1 MENGF
6 GVKNERHYSWRME
19 PTPKAEQ
26 SPIEK
31 RVSDLERQV
40 AQVLGAKAPAKDWE
54 STVGM
59 WKDDELSRE
68 VDRLGAEWRKNATD

>member
-1 MENGF
+1 M
-6 GVKNERHYSWRME
+6 K
-19 PTPKAEQ
+19 PTPKAEE

-31 RVSDLERQV
+31 RVSDLEHQI
-40 AQVLGAKAPAKDWE
+40 AQILGAKAPAKNWE

-68 VDRLGAEWRKNATD
+68 VDRLGAEWRKGVTD